1 MELNNHS
8 NSEIA
13 LQIAV
18 AAMNKLNYD
27 SRKATTEIEVQLDRL
42 VGLGVH
48 AYYQALKELDRK
60 LP

>member
-1 MELNNHS
+1 MGLINHS

-18 AAMNKLNYD
+18 AAINKVNYD
-27 SRKATTEIEVQLDRL
+27 SSELSEETKVQVDYL
-42 VGLGVH
+42 VELGVH
-48 AYYQALKELDRK
+48 AYYQALKELDRQ